1 MRSFLAQNS
10 KKAWSRT
17 RKPKPKRRRLL
28 ELHPICPTAI
38 PIKGYP
44 FKVALPSEVL
54 EVEGEAQPFSQEA
67 SITVEEP
74 TKTEEVRPIFPEILR
89 SEKFYRVHPIVKKI
103 YRNVLPQVPL
113 AGRLKYFQENWKILT
128 NDSVILALQGYKI
141 PVVEYQGTTLI
152 TESSESIKNELRGT
166 TNNRPGNFQ
175 HARKRGYIKSDSL
188 QISIPKYAIYSK
200 EKRRG
205 QSPCNKSETSELLH
219 SLSTL
224 QDGRT

>member
-1 MRSFLAQNS
+1 MYYL
-10 KKAWSRT
+10 K
-17 RKPKPKRRRLL
+17 
-28 ELHPICPTAI
+28 
-38 PIKGYP
+38 
-44 FKVALPSEVL
+44 
-54 EVEGEAQPFSQEA
+54 
-67 SITVEEP
+67 
-74 TKTEEVRPIFPEILR
+74 
-89 SEKFYRVHPIVKKI
+89 
-103 YRNVLPQVPL
+103 L

-141 PVVEYQGTTLI
+141 PVVEYQGTTLT
-152 TESSESIKNELRGT
+152 TESSESIRNELRGT

-224 QDGRT
+224 QDGRTSPNKRSVKGRGLYSEDN